1 VTGAIN
7 PDVYGVKQILS
18 SKYFDPDTENVRLNN
33 KRLALN
39 ECLPERI
46 GSGDCLQ
53 SSRIDNIGAINV
65 FLGEAWIAKRRY
77 AQND

>member
-1 VTGAIN
+1 VTGAID
-7 PDVYGVKQILS
+7 PDVYGVKKILS
-18 SKYFDPDTENVRLNN
+18 SKYLDPDTENVRFNN

-65 FLGEAWIAKRRY
+65 FLGDAWRGKRRY
-77 AQND
+77 AHDD